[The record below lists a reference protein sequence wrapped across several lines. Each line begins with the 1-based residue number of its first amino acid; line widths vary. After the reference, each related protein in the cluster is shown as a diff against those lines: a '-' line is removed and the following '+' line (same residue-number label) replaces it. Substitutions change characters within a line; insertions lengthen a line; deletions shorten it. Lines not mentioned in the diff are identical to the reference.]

1 MINHGAWSPIT
12 ADSELTAVGLIKIRT
27 PQIDELSSALTG
39 AGASVR
45 RQQRP
50 QRGQRDPCRGGRSF
64 AASLGVVLYELT
76 PSANTLEDAFLE
88 LTNIEGEG
96 S

>member
-1 MINHGAWSPIT
+1 MNHGRLVTHT
-12 ADSELTAVGLIKIRT
+12 AASQLTSAGLIQIRT

-50 QRGQRDPCRGGRSF
+50 QSRS
-64 AASLGVVLYELT
+64 AGSLSRRSDRSRLPWVSFCMNSL